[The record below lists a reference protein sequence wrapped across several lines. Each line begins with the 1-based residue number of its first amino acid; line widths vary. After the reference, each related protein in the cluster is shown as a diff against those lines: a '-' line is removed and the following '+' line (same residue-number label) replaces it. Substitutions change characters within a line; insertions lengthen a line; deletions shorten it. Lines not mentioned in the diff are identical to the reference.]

1 MPQHHKLGR
10 AGELLAIQFLK
21 NNGYKILEVNW
32 RDKHKEID
40 IIALDK
46 DQVVFVEVKT
56 RKNTYFGS
64 PVEAVNMQ
72 KQKHIIDAAEEYIDN
87 NSIELEARF
96 DIISI
101 IMDKDKPAIN
111 HIKEAFHAAIN

>member
-1 MPQHHKLGR
+1 MLQNNKLGR
-10 AGELLAIQFLK
+10 AGEQLAVKYLGDK
-21 NNGYKILEVNW
+21 GYEIIEVNW

-46 DQVVFVEVKT
+46 DQIVFVEVKT
-56 RKNTYFGS
+56 RRNTFFGS

-72 KQKHIIDAAEEYIDN
+72 KQKYLVDAAEEYLINNKID
-87 NSIELEARF
+87 LDARF

-101 IMDKDKPAIN
+101 LMGNGKPSIN
-111 HIKEAFHAAIN
+111 HIKEAFHPAID